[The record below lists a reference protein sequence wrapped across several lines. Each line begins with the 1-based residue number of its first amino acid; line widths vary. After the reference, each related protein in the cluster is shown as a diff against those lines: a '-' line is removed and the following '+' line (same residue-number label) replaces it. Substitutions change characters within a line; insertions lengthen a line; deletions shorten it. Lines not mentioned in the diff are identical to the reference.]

1 MALYKWERLADYLS
15 YLQDHPDEVQALY
28 RDLLIVV
35 TQFFRDEPAFTALKE
50 RVFPQIVSG
59 KSFDSAIRIWVAGCA
74 TGEEVYSLTICLL
87 QFLAEQPT
95 QPTIQIFGT
104 DLSETAIEKA
114 RKGIYQ
120 ENQIAGLSSE
130 LLRRFFIQVEK
141 GYQVSQRIREMCI
154 FARHDLSSDPPFS
167 SLDLISCR
175 NVLIYFASP
184 LQKRVLPLFHYSLKP
199 TGFLLLGASE
209 SAGNASDLFVAVDDK
224 SRIYARTQAPSR
236 LNFEPRFGSSLSAT
250 ANNEEDDRQVRN
262 NVSIQQQAE
271 RIILDRYT
279 PVGVLCT
286 QRLDIL
292 QFRGDTS
299 AYLRPAP
306 GEPSFNLLKMAQPWL
321 LPELRTAIYQAQ
333 RQNSPIGKKVLRG
346 DDRRLAVEIDVIPF
360 QATPTPERYWLVLF
374 KPSTTTV
381 VESNLEGDR
390 REGAEQT
397 SEILCLRQ
405 ELADSQ
411 AYLQATLEEQEATNQ
426 RLAAANE
433 EILSSNEELQSTNEE
448 LQTAQ
453 EEVQA
458 ANEELKTTNEELQ
471 HRNFEVRQSNDDL
484 LNLLN
489 SIEIP
494 ILMLENDLR
503 IRRFTPTAQR
513 IFNLIPND
521 IGRSLSDIRLNLDFP
536 DLESAIA
543 KAIDTPTIIR
553 REVRDRSLRWYE
565 LCIRPYKTTD
575 DRIDGA
581 VVSLI
586 DIDELKRN
594 AEQLQAKSDYAEAIV
609 ATVRQ
614 PLIVLDEELRVKTA
628 NQSFY
633 EMFQVSPTQIERQLF
648 FVLGNGQWNIPQLRE
663 LLEEVLPSNLELQ
676 DFEVEHEFEN
686 IGIKTMLLN
695 ARQLTVAEEGRLILL
710 VFEDITQ
717 RQQFEAERTQLLTQ
731 ERTARLNAE
740 AANASK
746 DQFIS
751 VVSHELRTP
760 LNSIIG
766 WSQILLNRN
775 PDEETATRG
784 LKTIANNARLQSQ
797 LIEDLLDISRIAR
810 GELRL
815 EFHPFPLTSV
825 IEAALETVR
834 PAAEQ
839 KGIQL
844 QSSLADCPAIAGDA
858 NRMQQVIW
866 NLLTNA
872 IKFTPEN
879 GRVEISLSCDPDCA
893 QIQVTDTGKG
903 ISADFLPH
911 IFDRFRQADSA
922 SSRNQGGL
930 GLGLAIVRE
939 LVALHQGTVRA
950 ESLGE
955 GQGATFTVRLPL
967 ITAPEEETNPALEE
981 TAFEPASDLTGIKI
995 LVVEDNEDS
1004 RSLVTLLL
1012 EQQNAIVT
1020 AVASASEALSALSQS
1035 LPDVLISDV
1044 SMPDVDGYTL
1054 IRQIRELPL
1063 EQGGQIPAI
1072 AMTAYAEESD
1082 RAAAISAGFQ
1092 RHIAKPVD
1100 IDNLIEVI
1108 SSLVVR
1114 GSNS

>member
-1 MALYKWERLADYLS
+1 M
-15 YLQDHPDEVQALY
+15 
-28 RDLLIVV
+28 
-35 TQFFRDEPAFTALKE
+35 
-50 RVFPQIVSG
+50 
-59 KSFDSAIRIWVAGCA
+59 
-74 TGEEVYSLTICLL
+74 
-87 QFLAEQPT
+87 AEQPI
-95 QPTIQIFGT
+95 QPKIQLFGT
-104 DLSETAIEKA
+104 DLSETAIQKA

-120 ENQIAGLSSE
+120 ENQIAGLSSQ
-130 LLRRFFIQVEK
+130 LLRRFFVRVDK
-141 GYQVSQRIREMCI
+141 GYQISQQIREMCI
-154 FARHDLSSDPPFS
+154 FATHDLSSDPPFS

-175 NVLIYFASP
+175 NVLIYFASS

-199 TGFLLLGASE
+199 TGFLLLGAAE
-209 SAGNASDLFVAVDDK
+209 SVGKASDLFVAVDDR

-236 LNFEPRFGSSLSAT
+236 LNFEPTFGSSLSAT
-250 ANNEEDDRQVRN
+250 DNNNEEESDRQERN

-286 QRLDIL
+286 QRLEIL

-321 LPELRTAIYQAQ
+321 LPELRAAIHQAQ
-333 RQNSPIGKKVLRG
+333 RQNSAVSKQVLRG
-346 DDRRLAVEIDVIPF
+346 DNQRSRVEIDVIPV

-374 KPSTTTV
+374 QPSTTTV
-381 VESNLEGDR
+381 VESDSEGDR

-397 SEILCLRQ
+397 SEILRLRQ

-411 AYLQATLEEQEATNQ
+411 AYLQAILEEQEATNQ
-426 RLAAANE
+426 SLAAANE
-433 EILSSNEELQSTNEE
+433 EILSSNEELRSTNEE
-448 LQTAQ
+448 LQTTK

-471 HRNFEVRQSNDDL
+471 HRNLEARQSNDDL

-494 ILMLENDLR
+494 ILMLEKDLR

-513 IFNLIPND
+513 ILNLIPTD
-521 IGRSLSDIRLNLDFP
+521 IGRPLSDIRLNLDLP
-536 DLESAIA
+536 DLEVAIA
-543 KAIDTPTIIR
+543 EAIDTPTIIR

-565 LCIRPYKTTD
+565 LCIRPYKTTE

-586 DIDELKRN
+586 DIDDLKRN

-614 PLIVLDEELRVKTA
+614 PLIVLGEELRVKTA

-633 EMFQVSPTQIERQLF
+633 EMFQVSPTQTERQSF
-648 FVLGNGQWNIPQLRE
+648 FELGNGQWNIPQLRE
-663 LLEEVLPSNLELQ
+663 LLEEVLPNNQELH
-676 DFEVEHEFEN
+676 DFEVEHEFED
-686 IGIKTMLLN
+686 IGAKTMLLN

-717 RQQFEAERTQLLTQ
+717 RQQFEAERTHLLTQ

-751 VVSHELRTP
+751 IVSHELRTP
-760 LNSIIG
+760 LNAITG
-766 WSQILLNRN
+766 WAQILLNRN
-775 PDEETATRG
+775 PDEETTIRA

-797 LIEDLLDISRIAR
+797 LIDDLLDISRIVR

-815 EFHPFPLTSV
+815 EFAPFSLTSV

-844 QSSLADCPAIAGDA
+844 QLNLADCPAIAGDA

-879 GRVEISLSCDPDCA
+879 GRIEISLSCDPDHA
-893 QIQVTDTGKG
+893 QVRVIDTGKG

-922 SSRNQGGL
+922 ISRSQGGL

-939 LVALHQGTVRA
+939 LVALHQGTVGA
-950 ESLGE
+950 ESPGE

-967 ITAPEEETNPALEE
+967 MTAPPQTNPDSEDA
-981 TAFEPASDLTGIKI
+981 AFEPASDLTGIKI

-1004 RSLVTLLL
+1004 RSLLTFLL
-1012 EQQNAIVT
+1012 EEKNASVT

-1044 SMPDVDGYTL
+1044 SMPEVDGYTL
-1054 IRQIRELPL
+1054 IRQIRGLPP

-1092 RHIAKPVD
+1092 RHITKPVNV
-1100 IDNLIEVI
+1100 DNLIEAI
-1108 SSLVVR
+1108 ASLV
-1114 GSNS
+1114 

>member
-1 MALYKWERLADYLS
+1 MVKAAGGITFAQCEATAQFSGMPNTAAATGQVDFILPPQAIAEELVKISQHPYLLRQNLSSEEEQPLSDESALSEIFLLLRRTTGVNFADYKRSTVQRRIGRRMALYKQDRLADYLS

-74 TGEEVYSLTICLL
+74 TGEEVYSLAICLL

-95 QPTIQIFGT
+95 KPTIQIFGT
-104 DLSETAIEKA
+104 DLSETAIQKA

-130 LLRRFFIQVEK
+130 LLRRFFVRVEK
-141 GYQVSQRIREMCI
+141 GYQISQQIREMCI

-175 NVLIYFASP
+175 NVLIYFASS

-209 SAGNASDLFVAVDDK
+209 SVGKASDLFVAVDDK

-236 LNFEPRFGSSLSAT
+236 LNFEPTFGSSLST
-250 ANNEEDDRQVRN
+250 SANNEESDRQERN

-321 LPELRTAIYQAQ
+321 LPELRAAIHQAQ
-333 RQNSPIGKKVLRG
+333 RQNSPISKKVLRG
-346 DDRRLAVEIDVIPF
+346 DNQRSRVEIDVIPF
-360 QATPTPERYWLVLF
+360 QATPTPESYWLVLF
-374 KPSTTTV
+374 RHSTTTV
-381 VESNLEGDR
+381 VESDSESDR

-397 SEILCLRQ
+397 SEILRLRQ

-448 LQTAQ
+448 LQTTK

-471 HRNFEVRQSNDDL
+471 HRNLEARQSNDDL

-494 ILMLENDLR
+494 ILMLEKDLR

-513 IFNLIPND
+513 IFNLIPTD
-521 IGRSLSDIRLNLDFP
+521 IGRPLSDIRLNLDFP
-536 DLESAIA
+536 DLEAAIA
-543 KAIDTPTIIR
+543 EAIDTPTIIR
-553 REVRDRSLRWYE
+553 REVRDRSLHWYE
-565 LCIRPYKTTD
+565 LCIRPYKTAE

-586 DIDELKRN
+586 DIDDLKRN

-633 EMFQVSPTQIERQLF
+633 EMFQVSPTQTERQLF
-648 FVLGNGQWNIPQLRE
+648 FELGNGQWNIPQLRE
-663 LLEEVLPSNLELQ
+663 LLEEMLPNNQELQ
-676 DFEVEHEFEN
+676 DFEVEHEFEG

-717 RQQFEAERTQLLTQ
+717 RQQFEAERTQLLDR

-760 LNSIIG
+760 LNAISG
-766 WSQILLNRN
+766 WAQILLNSN
-775 PDEETATRG
+775 PDEETTTRA
-784 LKTIANNARLQSQ
+784 LKTIANNTRLQSQ
-797 LIEDLLDISRIAR
+797 LIEDLLDISRIVR

-815 EFHPFPLTSV
+815 EFAPLSLTSV

-844 QSSLADCPAIAGDA
+844 QSSLADCPAVAGDA

-866 NLLTNA
+866 NLLSNA

-879 GRVEISLSCDPDCA
+879 GRVEIRLSCDPDRA
-893 QIQVTDTGKG
+893 QVWVTDTGKG

-911 IFDRFRQADSA
+911 IFDRFRQADST

-939 LVALHQGTVRA
+939 LVALHQGTVGA
-950 ESLGE
+950 QSPGS

-967 ITAPEEETNPALEE
+967 MTAPPK
-981 TAFEPASDLTGIKI
+981 PIQIPKMKH
-995 LVVEDNEDS
+995 
-1004 RSLVTLLL
+1004 
-1012 EQQNAIVT
+1012 
-1020 AVASASEALSALSQS
+1020 LSQ
-1035 LPDVLISDV
+1035 LQ
-1044 SMPDVDGYTL
+1044 T
-1054 IRQIRELPL
+1054 
-1063 EQGGQIPAI
+1063 
-1072 AMTAYAEESD
+1072 
-1082 RAAAISAGFQ
+1082 
-1092 RHIAKPVD
+1092 
-1100 IDNLIEVI
+1100 
-1108 SSLVVR
+1108 
-1114 GSNS
+1114 